1 MQKQIFLLIFTLVA
15 AALAGTAAAV
25 LVSNSLE
32 RYAESLLN
40 DRRFAALAPIQH
52 SATPTTL
59 EEALGAIKET
69 QLNSEVFFID
79 DTAPSAAVLVGDD
92 FVHGKGLIISADGWI
107 LTNKAELSR
116 YITRDGS
123 YAGFA
128 VLQGG
133 KTFIVDRIEEDTQT
147 DAVAIHAQN
156 AQGWT
161 AVELAESDEILP
173 GGTVFGL
180 GATGEVYTTSTVMR
194 GVQSDEVAIPAEEP
208 RALWI
213 LSDALSEGMAIIT
226 TQSRLFGFVNEE
238 GLVVPAQALRP
249 FIRQALRGADI
260 VHAALGV
267 TVMDLSEP
275 SSLSLEITQGY
286 REGVLIAPTK
296 GERTGVVRGGSADSA
311 GLTDGDIILAIDD
324 VRITATTTSA
334 DILATYAPG
343 QEVTLRVA
351 RSGEVEDMRV
361 TLGTWE
367 KLVY

>member
-1 MQKQIFLLIFTLVA
+1 MQKQISFFIFTLVA

-59 EEALGAIKET
+59 EEALGAVKET

-79 DTAPSAAVLVGDD
+79 DTTTSAVVLMGDD
-92 FVHGKGLIISADGWI
+92 FVHGKGMMISADGWI
-107 LTNKAELSR
+107 LTSKSELSR
-116 YITRDGS
+116 YITRTGS
-123 YAGFA
+123 YAGFV

-133 KTFIVDRIEEDTQT
+133 KTFIVDKIEEDTQT
-147 DAVAIHAQN
+147 DAVAIRVQN

-161 AVELAESDEILP
+161 AVELAESDEVFP

-180 GATGEVYTTSTVMR
+180 GTTGEVYTTSTVMR
-194 GVQSDEVAIPAEEP
+194 SVQGNEAAIPAEEP
-208 RALWI
+208 RAFWT
-213 LSDALSEGMAIIT
+213 LSSVLPEGTAIID
-226 TQSRLFGFVNEE
+226 TQNRLFGFVNED

-260 VHAALGV
+260 VHAALGA
-267 TVMDLSEP
+267 TVIDLSEP
-275 SSLSLEITQGY
+275 SSLSLVVTQGY
-286 REGVLIAPTK
+286 REGILIAPTS
-296 GERTGVVRGGSADSA
+296 GERTGVVKDGAADSA

-334 DILATYAPG
+334 DIFATYAPG

-367 KLVY
+367 ELVY